1 MYYNKLNTIN
11 YTWTHI
17 FHLHIR
23 NYFLPLNL
31 IGKKKLETHNY
42 SCNIITVQVTD
53 LTKIQN
59 RPNLLSFFNV
69 IIWKYKCSFSQTD
82 KLMQNKG
89 SNIWQNHIISWLQ
102 KDNKE
107 WSKLGPSILHSSGII
122 YRNSVLCLSY
132 LSFSSAVSSPPQN
145 IHVFHHVPP
154 SSNEEYKVNSE
165 EPFKTEAEVKGIWQP
180 DRKSFWF
187 FQQRN
192 SSPNQCTC

>member
-42 SCNIITVQVTD
+42 SRNIITGQVTV
-53 LTKIQN
+53 LTKIPN
-59 RPNLLSFFNV
+59 RPNLLS
-69 IIWKYKCSFSQTD
+69 SFLFENTSVLFHRQTNWC
-82 KLMQNKG
+82 KTKG
-89 SNIWQNHIISWLQ
+89 QIFWQNHIISWLQ

-132 LSFSSAVSSPPQN
+132 LSFSSAISSAPQN
-145 IHVFHHVPP
+145 IHVFHHVPS

-165 EPFKTEAEVKGIWQP
+165 EPCKTEAEVKGIWQP

>member
-1 MYYNKLNTIN
+1 MI
-11 YTWTHI
+11 YTSEII
-17 FHLHIR
+17 FFHWISLAKR
-23 NYFLPLNL
+23 NLKP
-31 IGKKKLETHNY
+31 ITTA
-42 SCNIITVQVTD
+42 IILLQFKWLFWPRYKID
-53 LTKIQN
+53 LTCF
-59 RPNLLSFFNV
+59 LFSMWSFENTSVLFQR
-69 IIWKYKCSFSQTD
+69 QTNWC
-82 KLMQNKG
+82 KTKG
-89 SNIWQNHIISWLQ
+89 QIFWQNHIISWLQ

-122 YRNSVLCLSY
+122 YRNSVPCLSY

-145 IHVFHHVPP
+145 IHVFHHVPS

-165 EPFKTEAEVKGIWQP
+165 EPCKTEAEVKGIWQP

>member
-1 MYYNKLNTIN
+1 M
-11 YTWTHI
+11 
-17 FHLHIR
+17 
-23 NYFLPLNL
+23 NL

-42 SCNIITVQVTD
+42 SCSTTTVQVTVP
-53 LTKIQN
+53 TKVQN
-59 RPNLLSFFNV
+59 RPNLLSFFDV
-69 IIWKYKCSFSQTD
+69 IIWKYKCSFSWTD

-89 SNIWQNHIISWLQ
+89 SNILTKSWLQ
-102 KDNKE
+102 KDNKK
-107 WSKLGPSILHSSGII
+107 WSKLGPWILHSSGII
-122 YRNSVLCLSY
+122 YGNSVLCLSY

-145 IHVFHHVPP
+145 IHVFHHVPS

-165 EPFKTEAEVKGIWQP
+165 EPCKTEAEVKCIWQP